1 MPDAPLPSRER
12 GKNFPTG
19 ITGGPAQARASLPL
33 ARRGIDMAAKI
44 LITGGAGF
52 IGSHLADKLLENGYS
67 IRVLDDLCPQVHG
80 RRARPGYLKREVEL
94 VSGDIR
100 DPDVVRRALA
110 GVHAV
115 IHLAATAG
123 VGQSMYEIAHF
134 TSVNATGTAVL
145 LEELARHPVQKL
157 VVASSMCVYGEGLYR
172 TPRGGLVEGA
182 PRPISQ
188 LRKRDWEVRDGLGDA
203 LAPVPTPESKTPA
216 PPSVYAI
223 SKLHQERLCLTVG
236 DAYGIPTVALRL
248 FNVYGPRQA
257 LSNPYTGVLAI
268 FAARYLN
275 GRTPQI
281 LEDGE
286 QRRDFV
292 SVHDAVSSLQLALE
306 NREANGHVL
315 NIGSGRSHTIREAAE
330 SLGDVLGVSNPEPE
344 ITGEYRIGD
353 VRNCLADI
361 SLARIV
367 LGYEPRVRF
376 QEGLLELAEWL
387 EGCTPVDRSREA
399 SAALASRGLRV

>member
-1 MPDAPLPSRER
+1 
-12 GKNFPTG
+12 
-19 ITGGPAQARASLPL
+19 
-33 ARRGIDMAAKI
+33 MAAKI

-52 IGSHLADKLLENGYS
+52 IGSHLADRLLENGYS
-67 IRVLDDLCPQVHG
+67 IRALDNLCPQVHG
-80 RRARPGYLKREVEL
+80 RRVRPGYLNREVEL

-134 TSVNATGTAVL
+134 TSINATGTAVL
-145 LEELARHPVQKL
+145 LEELARRPVEKL
-157 VVASSMCVYGEGLYR
+157 VVASSMSVYGEGLYR
-172 TPRGGLVEGA
+172 TTRGDLAEGV

-188 LRKRDWEVRDGLGDA
+188 LRKRDWEVRDSLGDA
-203 LAPVPTPESKTPA
+203 LIPIPTPESKTPA

-236 DAYGIPTVALRL
+236 NAYGIPTVALRL

-268 FAARYLN
+268 FAVRYLN
-275 GRTPQI
+275 GKRPQI

-286 QRRDFV
+286 QRRDFL
-292 SVHDAVSSLQLALE
+292 SVHDAVNALKLALE
-306 NREANGHVL
+306 NREADGQVL

-330 SLGDVLGVSNPEPE
+330 SLGDVLGVSNPEPD

-353 VRNCLADI
+353 IRNCLADI

-376 QEGLLELAEWL
+376 EEGLLELAGWL
-387 EGCTPVDRSREA
+387 EGRTPVDRSREA
-399 SAALASRGLRV
+399 SAALESRGLRV

>member
-1 MPDAPLPSRER
+1 
-12 GKNFPTG
+12 
-19 ITGGPAQARASLPL
+19 
-33 ARRGIDMAAKI
+33 MAAKI

-52 IGSHLADKLLENGYS
+52 IGSHLADELLEHGYS
-67 IRVLDDLCPQVHG
+67 VRAFDNLCPQVHG
-80 RRARPGYLKREVEL
+80 SRAARPDHLNREVEL
-94 VSGDIR
+94 LCGDMR
-100 DPDVVRRALA
+100 DPDAVRRALS
-110 GVHAV
+110 GVRAV

-145 LEELARHPVQKL
+145 LEELARRPVEKL
-157 VVASSMCVYGEGLYR
+157 VVASSMALYGEGLYR
-172 TPRGGLVEGA
+172 TAGGILAEGKPRSL
-182 PRPISQ
+182 SQ

-203 LAPVPTPESKTPA
+203 LAPVPTPESKTPC

-223 SKLHQERLCLTVG
+223 SKYHMEQLCISVG
-236 DAYGIPTVALRL
+236 EAYGIPTVALRL

-275 GRTPQI
+275 GKPPQL

-292 SVHDAVSSLQLALE
+292 SVRDVVRALRLALE
-306 NREANGHVL
+306 ARNAEGQAL

-330 SLGDVLGVSNPEPE
+330 SLGDVLGTSNLEPE
-344 ITGEYRIGD
+344 TTGEYRIGD
-353 VRNCLADI
+353 IRNCFADI

-367 LGYEPRVRF
+367 LGYEPTVRF
-376 QEGLLELAEWL
+376 EDGLMELAEWL
-387 EGCTPVDRSREA
+387 EGRTPVDRSREA
-399 SAALASRGLRV
+399 STELALRGLRV